1 MFINLGGEIYYKNFV
16 FYLDIKFFYNFKKDF
31 INYVNVYEVD

>member
-16 FYLDIKFFYNFKKDF
+16 FYLDKFFYNFKKDF